1 MYSKSIIFN
10 QISVSKLTW
19 LRVIIPVY
27 SCPYPD
33 SQKPTIWVTRSHVNS
48 CHITENLF
56 YKVLLSSQDDSW

>member
-19 LRVIIPVY
+19 LRVIPVY

-33 SQKPTIWVTRSHVNS
+33 SQKLTI
-48 CHITENLF
+48 
-56 YKVLLSSQDDSW
+56 

>member
-33 SQKPTIWVTRSHVNS
+33 SQKPTI
-48 CHITENLF
+48 
-56 YKVLLSSQDDSW
+56 